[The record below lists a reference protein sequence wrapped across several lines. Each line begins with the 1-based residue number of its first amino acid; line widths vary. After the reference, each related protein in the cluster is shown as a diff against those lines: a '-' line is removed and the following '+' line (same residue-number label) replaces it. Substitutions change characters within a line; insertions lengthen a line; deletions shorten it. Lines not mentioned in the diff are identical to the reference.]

1 MVVDIRPLLTFI
13 FALFKLCRQNLTM
26 PSLFQHAAPAEPVV
40 CPVDVQVLSPEAH
53 FGESD
58 SEMTTA
64 ADSAEDVHDLKEY
77 SRRRFAL
84 QTRKNVVS
92 WELDNVLREIEDT
105 ERYISKL
112 RRELAR
118 LDPTDCSGH
127 TLAHLD
133 FFTKELVEQRNE
145 LKELDAKRQ
154 ALEVLLQDIFTRA
167 RILQERHARLN
178 ASTSDDYAPS

>member
-40 CPVDVQVLSPEAH
+40 CPVEVQVLTPEAH
-53 FGESD
+53 VSESD

-64 ADSAEDVHDLKEY
+64 ADSAEDVLDLKEY

-118 LDPTDCSGH
+118 LNPTDNSGH
-127 TLAHLD
+127 ALAHLD
-133 FFTKELVEQRNE
+133 FFTKEIVEQRNE

-154 ALEVLLQDIFTRA
+154 ALEALLQDILARA
-167 RILQERHARLN
+167 MILQERRVSLDTS
-178 ASTSDDYAPS
+178 ASNGPAPS